1 MFEFFSGIDWLA
13 VAKIIGI
20 DIMLGGDNAILIALA
35 VAGLSAHL
43 QNKAIAWGTAGAVG
57 ARVVLLALASFL
69 LMIPFVK
76 VFAGVFLVWIGYTLL
91 VDSGDDSVDQKTA
104 FWPAVWTIVAAD
116 IMMSID
122 NVVAVI
128 GAAQSTGEHA
138 LYYAIAGIALSI
150 PIIVYASKL
159 IVSLMEK
166 FSIITWFGAMLL
178 GWIGLEMVATDKNL
192 ATYVTDLHSYELF
205 LAALGATIVGVAGWV
220 KTRLGS
226 ETATA

>member
-35 VAGLSAHL
+35 VAGLAAHL

-220 KTRLGS
+220 KTQFGN
-226 ETATA
+226 EAATA

>member
-35 VAGLSAHL
+35 VAGLAAHL

-128 GAAQSTGEHA
+128 GAAQTTGEHA

-220 KTRLGS
+220 KTQFGN
-226 ETATA
+226 EAATA